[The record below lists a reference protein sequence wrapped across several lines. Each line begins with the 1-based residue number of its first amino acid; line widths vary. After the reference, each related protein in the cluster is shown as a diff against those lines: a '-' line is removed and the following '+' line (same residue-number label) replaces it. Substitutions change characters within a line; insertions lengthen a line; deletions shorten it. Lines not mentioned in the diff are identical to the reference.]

1 MALTRKLIMV
11 LVEDS
16 DTIRHYYQK
25 VFENA
30 GFEVFAAPTGFE
42 GINHI
47 YEHNPDIILL
57 DLVLPDI
64 QGLDVLKKVRLDERF
79 KTTPVIVL
87 TSLREMTIVQKAI
100 QSGANYYSVKG
111 SDSPEKM
118 LQMIYKL
125 IKKNMEDKGQSTKKE
140 APEKSSEE
148 DQAITENDFEDI
160 EFLKD

>member
-1 MALTRKLIMV
+1 MV

-16 DTIRHYYQK
+16 DTIRHYYSK
-25 VFENA
+25 VFENS
-30 GFEVFAAPTGFE
+30 GFEVFPAPTGFE

-64 QGLDVLKKVRLDERF
+64 QGLDVLKKIRADERF

-125 IKKNMEDKGQSTKKE
+125 IKKNMQDTKGPEKDE
-140 APEKSSEE
+140 APAETDNE
-148 DQAITENDFEDI
+148 DQTIQESDFEDI
-160 EFLKD
+160 EFLKS

>member
-47 YEHNPDIILL
+47 YEHQPDIILL

-111 SDSPEKM
+111 SDSPDKM

-125 IKKNMEDKGQSTKKE
+125 IKKNMEDKGQSATEE
-140 APEKSSEE
+140 APEENGEE
-148 DQAITENDFEDI
+148 DQTITENDFEDI

>member
-25 VFENA
+25 VFEHA
-30 GFEVFAAPTGFE
+30 GFDVFAAPTGFE

-64 QGLDVLKKVRLDERF
+64 QGLEVLKKIRLDERF

-125 IKKNMEDKGQSTKKE
+125 IKKNMENAGKPQVKDAIDKSAEEEPTIKE
-140 APEKSSEE
+140 S
-148 DQAITENDFEDI
+148 DFEDI
-160 EFLKD
+160 EFLKN